1 MLDLL
6 EVIEPNTID
15 SVVTDPPYEL
25 NFMNKG
31 WDRSGIAFQKDT
43 WDKCYQALKPG
54 GYLLA
59 FGGSRTF
66 HRIAVAIED
75 AGFEIRDVIMWV
87 YGSGFPKSH
96 DISKALDKMMGAER
110 TKKIEKVRNPK
121 ATGNGHDGTKGAT
134 RPFIEKALKENGGL
148 YEIDDDTPISDE
160 AKQWQGWGTALKPAY
175 EPVIV
180 ARKPLK
186 GTVAQNVMQYGVGG
200 INIDECRVATDET
213 INSVEHKEKNKGVVL
228 SNNGLKDFTYNQHDL
243 GRFPANFIHNGSDEV
258 TSRFPSTEAGGS
270 LTKEYQDNAP
280 LYGDYGMKPT
290 FDSYGDSGNASR
302 FFYTAKASKK
312 DRDEGLGKKEFDS
325 VEIILYNI
333 SKGDDIVWKDTLKTQ
348 EVQKVKQSEDMVISL
363 KKAIEEYGTQNNVDI
378 DLNTIL
384 YGKKHLEQYL
394 MDTKYTTKMEIN
406 LTTIQQTLNLLRH
419 FTTKE
424 FTAVVNSKQTVGG
437 NNVINATNGNTLD
450 IIINEKTEYQVLAN
464 SVQLKLQ
471 LVIKEKES
479 RNVHPTI
486 KPCEL
491 MQYLVRLVTPK
502 NGTVL
507 DPFMGSGSTGKAT
520 MFENR
525 ERKANYKFI
534 GIDLDLDNQYCEIAN
549 ARIDY
554 ALNKFEYD
562 EQEIREQDKAK
573 GQMNIFDFMGEDN
586 D

>member
-31 WDRSGIAFQKDT
+31 WDRSGIAFQKET
-43 WDKCYQALKPG
+43 WEKPFKALKPG

-87 YGSGFPKSH
+87 YGSGFPKSL
-96 DISKALDKMMGAER
+96 DIGKAIDKMFGAER
-110 TKKIEKVRNPK
+110 EVINDVTDRRK
-121 ATGNGHDGTKGAT
+121 DGTT
-134 RPFIEKALKENGGL
+134 YGL
-148 YEIDDDTPISDE
+148 GHSGKLTSNESITDK

-186 GTVAQNVMQYGVGG
+186 GTVAQNVMKYGVGG
-200 INIDECRVATDET
+200 INIDECRVETDDKWDGRKLPNAKNGVT
-213 INSVEHKEKNKGVVL
+213 WGGSLNSSSSSSHE
-228 SNNGLKDFTYNQHDL
+228 L
-243 GRFPANFIHNGSDEV
+243 GRFPANFIHDGSDEV
-258 TSRFPSTEAGGS
+258 TSKFPSTEAGGS

-290 FDSYGDSGNASR
+290 FDSYGDNGNASR

-312 DRDEGLGKKEFDS
+312 DRDEGLSIEAKYPSSAEFRPNHMEKALNGEDGNP
-325 VEIILYNI
+325 YGRWQPRKNI
-333 SKGDDIVWKDTLKTQ
+333 
-348 EVQKVKQSEDMVISL
+348 
-363 KKAIEEYGTQNNVDI
+363 
-378 DLNTIL
+378 
-384 YGKKHLEQYL
+384 
-394 MDTKYTTKMEIN
+394 
-406 LTTIQQTLNLLRH
+406 
-419 FTTKE
+419 
-424 FTAVVNSKQTVGG
+424 
-437 NNVINATNGNTLD
+437 
-450 IIINEKTEYQVLAN
+450 
-464 SVQLKLQ
+464 
-471 LVIKEKES
+471 
-479 RNVHPTI
+479 HPTV

-502 NGTVL
+502 GGTVL

-525 ERKANYKFI
+525 ERQANYKFI
-534 GIDLDLDNQYCEIAN
+534 GIDLDLDNQYCEIAS

-554 ALNKFEYD
+554 ALNKYVYD
-562 EQEIREQDKAK
+562 ELEIREQDKEK
-573 GQMNIFDFMGEDN
+573 GQLSIFDFMGDE
-586 D
+586 

>member
-1 MLDLL
+1 MKLYTENNNYKIYQGSMLDLL

-43 WDKCYQALKPG
+43 WEQCYKALKPG

-87 YGSGFPKSH
+87 YGSGFPKSY

-110 TKKIEKVRNPK
+110 EVVEKTTIRK
-121 ATGNGHDGTKGAT
+121 DDGT
-134 RPFIEKALKENGGL
+134 NYGL
-148 YEIDDDTPISDE
+148 GHSGNLTSNTPSTDE

-200 INIDECRVATDET
+200 INIDECRVGDEYFEITDE
-213 INSVEHKEKNKGVVL
+213 NYDNG
-228 SNNGLKDFTYNQHDL
+228 NNVAFGNIKRTPKKYN
-243 GRFPANFIHNGSDEV
+243 GRFPANFTHDGSDEV
-258 TSRFPSTEAGGS
+258 VSLFSHTKSGVAIREKSSGETFGGQGHKRPPMENLGYDDGGGS
-270 LTKEYQDNAP
+270 T
-280 LYGDYGMKPT
+280 
-290 FDSYGDSGNASR
+290 SR

-312 DRDEGLGKKEFDS
+312 DRDEGLS
-325 VEIILYNI
+325 
-333 SKGDDIVWKDTLKTQ
+333 
-348 EVQKVKQSEDMVISL
+348 
-363 KKAIEEYGTQNNVDI
+363 IEP
-378 DLNTIL
+378 
-384 YGKKHLEQYL
+384 
-394 MDTKYTTKMEIN
+394 
-406 LTTIQQTLNLLRH
+406 R
-419 FTTKE
+419 
-424 FTAVVNSKQTVGG
+424 FTASAEFRPNHMEKALEGESG
-437 NNVINATNGNTLD
+437 NPYGRWQPRKNI
-450 IIINEKTEYQVLAN
+450 
-464 SVQLKLQ
+464 
-471 LVIKEKES
+471 
-479 RNVHPTI
+479 HPTV

-525 ERKANYKFI
+525 ERNANYKFI

>member
-1 MLDLL
+1 MKLYTNNDTYKIYQGSMLELL
-6 EVIEPNTID
+6 EVIDPNTID

-31 WDRSGIAFQKDT
+31 WDRSGIAFQKET

-87 YGSGFPKSH
+87 YAQGFPKSL
-96 DISKALDKMMGAER
+96 DVSKAIDKSMGAER
-110 TKKIEKVRNPK
+110 EVVGKQYRSEGRSF
-121 ATGNGHDGTKGAT
+121 AEGQSGFAKGEVDIT
-134 RPFIEKALKENGGL
+134 VPS
-148 YEIDDDTPISDE
+148 TDE
-160 AKQWQGWGTALKPAY
+160 AKQWKGWGTALKPAY
-175 EPVIV
+175 EPIIV

-186 GTVAQNVMQYGVGG
+186 GTVAQNVIKYGVGA
-200 INIDECRVATDET
+200 INIDECRVGDEPFEITDGDYD
-213 INSVEHKEKNKGVVL
+213 NG
-228 SNNGLKDFTYNQHDL
+228 NNVAFGNIKRAPKKYN
-243 GRFPANFIHNGSDEV
+243 GRFPANFIHDGSDEV
-258 TSRFPSTEAGGS
+258 TSKFPSTEAGGS

-290 FDSYGDSGNASR
+290 FDSYGDNGNASR

-312 DRDEGLGKKEFDS
+312 DRDEGLKLFETKLFGQSGGAQKALENG
-325 VEIILYNI
+325 EETYI
-333 SKGDDIVWKDTLKTQ
+333 Q
-348 EVQKVKQSEDMVISL
+348 ENHI
-363 KKAIEEYGTQNNVDI
+363 G
-378 DLNTIL
+378 LN
-384 YGKKHLEQYL
+384 K
-394 MDTKYTTKMEIN
+394 
-406 LTTIQQTLNLLRH
+406 
-419 FTTKE
+419 
-424 FTAVVNSKQTVGG
+424 
-437 NNVINATNGNTLD
+437 
-450 IIINEKTEYQVLAN
+450 
-464 SVQLKLQ
+464 
-471 LVIKEKES
+471 IKERK
-479 RNVHPTI
+479 NIHPTV

-502 NGTVL
+502 GGTIL

-525 ERKANYKFI
+525 ERQANYKFI

-562 EQEIREQDKAK
+562 EQEIREQDKEK
-573 GQMNIFDFMGEDN
+573 GQLSIFDLM
-586 D
+586 

>member
-1 MLDLL
+1 MQKIYKITINDLTI
-6 EVIEPNTID
+6 EVIQDNDGKFI
-15 SVVTDPPYEL
+15 
-25 NFMNKG
+25 
-31 WDRSGIAFQKDT
+31 
-43 WDKCYQALKPG
+43 KP
-54 GYLLA
+54 
-59 FGGSRTF
+59 S
-66 HRIAVAIED
+66 I
-75 AGFEIRDVIMWV
+75 
-87 YGSGFPKSH
+87 
-96 DISKALDKMMGAER
+96 
-110 TKKIEKVRNPK
+110 
-121 ATGNGHDGTKGAT
+121 
-134 RPFIEKALKENGGL
+134 
-148 YEIDDDTPISDE
+148 IDDYNSF
-160 AKQWQGWGTALKPAY
+160 GTALKPAY
-175 EPVIV
+175 EPIIV

-200 INIDECRVATDET
+200 INIDECRIKTNE
-213 INSVEHKEKNKGVVL
+213 ILERLNNIKGIWNKEKYDEPTITG
-228 SNNGLKDFTYNQHDL
+228 SNN
-243 GRFPANFIHNGSDEV
+243 GRFPANLIHDGSDEV

-312 DRDEGLGKKEFDS
+312 DRDEGLS
-325 VEIILYNI
+325 
-333 SKGDDIVWKDTLKTQ
+333 
-348 EVQKVKQSEDMVISL
+348 
-363 KKAIEEYGTQNNVDI
+363 IEP
-378 DLNTIL
+378 
-384 YGKKHLEQYL
+384 
-394 MDTKYTTKMEIN
+394 
-406 LTTIQQTLNLLRH
+406 R
-419 FTTKE
+419 
-424 FTAVVNSKQTVGG
+424 FTASAEFRPNHMEKALDGESG
-437 NNVINATNGNTLD
+437 NPYGRWQPRKNI
-450 IIINEKTEYQVLAN
+450 
-464 SVQLKLQ
+464 
-471 LVIKEKES
+471 
-479 RNVHPTI
+479 HPTV

-525 ERKANYKFI
+525 EREANYKFV

>member
-1 MLDLL
+1 MLNLL

-31 WDRSGIAFQKDT
+31 WDRSGIAFQKET

-75 AGFEIRDVIMWV
+75 AGFEIRDVIMLV

-96 DISKALDKMMGAER
+96 NVGLAIDKLNGVESKVITKVKGSGTTGINER
-110 TKKIEKVRNPK
+110 
-121 ATGNGHDGTKGAT
+121 GNQQFVAKNQYDDGTYD
-134 RPFIEKALKENGGL
+134 LKQAQNE
-148 YEIDDDTPISDE
+148 
-160 AKQWQGWGTALKPAY
+160 WQGWGTALKPSY
-175 EPVIV
+175 EPIIV

-186 GTVAQNVMQYGVGG
+186 GTVAQNVMQYGVGC
-200 INIDECRVATDET
+200 INIDECRVET
-213 INSVEHKEKNKGVVL
+213 SDDISGISSKTSIWGDGDSKQVESNGNL
-228 SNNGLKDFTYNQHDL
+228 SG

-258 TSRFPSTEAGGS
+258 VELFPNSDGG
-270 LTKEYQDNAP
+270 E
-280 LYGDYGMKPT
+280 
-290 FDSYGDSGNASR
+290 DSASR

-312 DRDEGLGKKEFDS
+312 DRDEGLNLFDEQSMTLLQGRKLGSAGAVMKDGK
-325 VEIILYNI
+325 
-333 SKGDDIVWKDTLKTQ
+333 
-348 EVQKVKQSEDMVISL
+348 
-363 KKAIEEYGTQNNVDI
+363 QNP
-378 DLNTIL
+378 
-384 YGKKHLEQYL
+384 YASS
-394 MDTKYTTKMEIN
+394 
-406 LTTIQQTLNLLRH
+406 TTI
-419 FTTKE
+419 K
-424 FTAVVNSKQTVGG
+424 
-437 NNVINATNGNTLD
+437 
-450 IIINEKTEYQVLAN
+450 
-464 SVQLKLQ
+464 
-471 LVIKEKES
+471 
-479 RNVHPTI
+479 RNVHPTV

-525 ERKANYKFI
+525 EREANYKFI

-554 ALNKFEYD
+554 ALNKFKYD
-562 EQEIREQDKAK
+562 ELEIREKDKEEGK
-573 GQMNIFDFMGEDN
+573 LSIFDFMGDEQ
-586 D
+586 